1 MFVLKAPFGGFYDYG
16 ILFPMGA
23 IATATKYYNFAKTYD
38 ADFWANPSWDVVLVL
53 AFVGAGFFYGVMMGK
68 RRIISSILFTYIAF
82 ALFSVLPQEKVL
94 LWFTFLD
101 PFAAKIVIFLAIFT
115 AIYILLGSRRSRS
128 PVRAAAWW
136 QVFLLSFVQV
146 GFLFHI
152 IIGFLPQE
160 TIAGLAPVT
169 KTLFANA
176 SLNVW
181 WFLIPILLL
190 IFLRRWGRGDDY
202 N

>member
-1 MFVLKAPFGGFYDYG
+1 MS
-16 ILFPMGA
+16 A
-23 IATATKYYNFAKTYD
+23 IATATQYYDSARTSAAGFLS
-38 ADFWANPSWDVVLVL
+38 NPSWDIVLVL

-128 PVRAAAWW
+128 PVRASAWW

-152 IIGFLPQE
+152 IIGFLPKE
-160 TIAGLAPVT
+160 TVATLAPLT
-169 KTLFANA
+169 KTIFANT
-176 SLNVW
+176 SLKIW
-181 WFLIPILLL
+181 WFVIPILFL
-190 IFLRRWGRGDDY
+190 IFFKRWGRGDD
-202 N
+202 